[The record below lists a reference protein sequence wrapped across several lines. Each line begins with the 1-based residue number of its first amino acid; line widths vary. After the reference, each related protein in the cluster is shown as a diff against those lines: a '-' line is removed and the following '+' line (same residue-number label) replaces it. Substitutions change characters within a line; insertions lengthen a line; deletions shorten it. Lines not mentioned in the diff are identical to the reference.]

1 MKTKEERMAY
11 ILKWQKDNPDKMREY
26 RKRTKIKYK
35 DKIRE
40 QNRERYPKIKDARN
54 LKRRL
59 RRLNNPEF
67 RERHKKYIDYLDDKI
82 INGKKETPFEH
93 YRRLYLANR
102 EKVLDDE
109 YERNKNRRL
118 EVIYWYSNGAMCCTD
133 CGEITIEF
141 LSIDHINNDGRTEAK
156 KNPGN
161 VVKYIIRSKFPE
173 KYQILCH
180 NCNTIKHMK
189 TLTRKNPSA
198 PYHKY
203 RDKAKREMLSLYSN
217 GTMKCACCGFSD
229 ARALTFNH
237 INGNGTA
244 EFKEHGANSIALY
257 RLGYKRD
264 DINVLC
270 MNCNKSLGHYGKC
283 PHTQPIFI

>member
-1 MKTKEERMAY
+1 MKTKEERLAY
-11 ILKWQKDNPDKMREY
+11 IKKWREDNPDKVKEY
-26 RKRTKIKYK
+26 RKRTRIKFK

-40 QNRERYPKIKDARN
+40 KNRERYPKIKEAHN
-54 LKRRL
+54 LKRRI

-67 RERHKKYIDYLDDKI
+67 RERHKKYIDYWEDRIVNNL
-82 INGKKETPFEH
+82 KETPFES
-93 YRRLYLANR
+93 YRRTYLANR
-102 EKVLDDE
+102 EKRLEVMHQ
-109 YERNKNRRL
+109 RNKNRRL
-118 EVIYWYSNGAMCCTD
+118 EIIYWYSNGAMCCSE
-133 CGEITIEF
+133 CGEITIQF
-141 LSIDHINNDGRTEAK
+141 LSIDHINNDGGKEK
-156 KNPGN
+156 KIYKGN
-161 VVKYIIRSKFPE
+161 IINHIIRNNFPD

-203 RDKAKREMLSLYSN
+203 RDKAKREMLSLYSD
-217 GTMKCACCGFSD
+217 GTMNCACCGFAD
-229 ARALTFNH
+229 IRALTFNH
-237 INGNGTA
+237 INGNGRV
-244 EFKEHGANSIALY
+244 EFEKNGPNSIALY

-283 PHTQPIFI
+283 PHSPQ